1 MVDRVKYH
9 PYFHKSRV
17 KPLQFAKNFTHHSP
31 GILGQAK
38 SKGWPE
44 NLKQQKSKLIA
55 LHTVDGS
62 EIPRPTTWD
71 GAKTLVN
78 KGRNGSQPQ
87 LVSCSRISL
96 HHQLCMVPAA
106 SLSGKQQLSIFFGK
120 TNQRHGPPLKRRIPI
135 PFQGAGRDS
144 GFSPSSRPASWR
156 WNLESFP
163 PRWAPP
169 SAHRRSKE
177 SKARRPF
184 GQGCQRRSCRPRRT
198 WKKIGGTAGG
208 KRILLLVVIGGV
220 LLSQYILHFGGRK
233 RDRFFSTKLTS
244 S

>member
-1 MVDRVKYH
+1 MPAISWRSFIWKLTSHLTRAHGREATHRYNWKGSPWFGFPLKMLGFPQKKSTISTNPMVDRVKYH

-106 SLSGKQQLSIFFGK
+106 SLSGKQQLSIFFRQ
-120 TNQRHGPPLKRRIPI
+120 NQPTTWP
-135 PFQGAGRDS
+135 
-144 GFSPSSRPASWR
+144 SP
-156 WNLESFP
+156 
-163 PRWAPP
+163 
-169 SAHRRSKE
+169 
-177 SKARRPF
+177 
-184 GQGCQRRSCRPRRT
+184 
-198 WKKIGGTAGG
+198 
-208 KRILLLVVIGGV
+208 
-220 LLSQYILHFGGRK
+220 
-233 RDRFFSTKLTS
+233 
-244 S
+244 